1 MENSEILYRR
11 NGKKVYIKQPEFEEL
26 ELVAKLWADE
36 DTMKS
41 IGGVFDFPK
50 NKRGMFY
57 KKMVYPSDGKNF
69 YCLVYENLEGRAV
82 GEVSFHGYDSSTKSV
97 RFNIKIN
104 YKDRNK
110 GYGQEALRLLL
121 DYYFLDFGGK
131 VVIDN
136 VNTIEGM
143 KLFKKVGFEILSQ
156 NKDEISVRLAKDEYS
171 STAFGINKK
180 VSILMYDGINMLDYS
195 IAHDIL
201 KIANDISDEKIFE
214 INGISFQNKIK
225 TNNGFTI
232 TTEKV
237 INNGDIIIVPGGQNF
252 DEELKVKEKIE
263 YLNDNFKNCDFIC
276 AHGSGIEFLV
286 LCEML
291 DGIFIP
297 GSKDIY
303 IGTQDIPDRRFIDK
317 SFIDNGRIMLS
328 SNTMG
333 EIEMILRLI
342 QKVGGKSLAKKVS
355 NIIGFV

>member
-1 MENSEILYRR
+1 MENPEIVYRR

-26 ELVAKLWADE
+26 EFVAKLWADE
-36 DTMKS
+36 NTMKS
-41 IGGVFDFPK
+41 IGGVFDFSK
-50 NKRGMFY
+50 NKREMFY

-82 GEVSFHGYDSSTKSV
+82 GEVSFHGYDSSTKSA

-110 GYGQEALRLLL
+110 GYGQDALRLLL
-121 DYYFLDFGGK
+121 DYYFLDFGGN

-136 VNTIEGM
+136 VNTVEGIS
-143 KLFKKVGFEILSQ
+143 LFKKVGFEIISQ
-156 NKDEISVRLAKDEYS
+156 NKDETSVRLTKDDYQ
-171 STAFGINKK
+171 STTLGINKK

-201 KIANDISDEKIFE
+201 KIANEISDENIFE
-214 INGISFQNKIK
+214 INGTSFQNKVK
-225 TNNGFTI
+225 TNIGFTI
-232 TTEKV
+232 NTEKV
-237 INNGDIIIVPGGQNF
+237 IKNGDIIIIPGGKSF
-252 DEELKVKEKIE
+252 EYELNASEKIN

-276 AHGSGIEFLV
+276 AHGSGIEFLA
-286 LCEML
+286 LCKVL

-297 GSKDIY
+297 GARDTYINTKDIA
-303 IGTQDIPDRRFIDK
+303 DRRFIDK

-328 SNTMG
+328 SNSMG
-333 EIEMILRLI
+333 EIEMMLRLI
-342 QKVGGKSLAKKVS
+342 QKVGGKALSKKVS